1 MIVCMRACSSSSS
14 AVTTYTN
21 VHIVYDFRIPNFHT
35 NLKTKNTNPTF
46 NNQLK
51 MKSAVMATM
60 VATATAN
67 IELFNK
73 FKSEH
78 GKTYETTIG
87 KYIYIYFFPR
97 TRELT
102 HSLTQRKLIVT
113 VCSREISR

>member
-1 MIVCMRACSSSSS
+1 
-14 AVTTYTN
+14 
-21 VHIVYDFRIPNFHT
+21 
-35 NLKTKNTNPTF
+35 
-46 NNQLK
+46 

-87 KYIYIYFFPR
+87 KYIYIYFFF
-97 TRELT
+97 RELENLHI
-102 HSLTQRKLIVT
+102 HSHRGSSSLRCVQGK
-113 VCSREISR
+113 SRDDAAVADS